1 MIVEK
6 ESASLKIHEKSIS
19 LEISH
24 RIYASVAL
32 PWEAKGVKKGQA
44 DETESK
50 E

>member
-1 MIVEK
+1 MTVEK
-6 ESASLKIHEKSIS
+6 ESVSLKIHEKYIP
-19 LEISH
+19 LETSY

-32 PWEAKGVKKGQA
+32 LWEAKGVKEGQA

>member
-1 MIVEK
+1 MGK
-6 ESASLKIHEKSIS
+6 ESVSLKIHEKSIS
-19 LEISH
+19 LEVSY

-32 PWEAKGVKKGQA
+32 SREAKAVKKGQA

>member
-1 MIVEK
+1 MIVGK
-6 ESASLKIHEKSIS
+6 ESVSLKIHENSIS
-19 LEISH
+19 LEVSH

-32 PWEAKGVKKGQA
+32 PWEAKAVKKGQA